1 MFMSLKR
8 LLKAITLPFL
18 LLLFT
23 LSASAQSKVVSGKVS
38 DSKDGSGLP
47 GVSVTVKGAATGVQT
62 GPDGTFRITVPS
74 NSSVLVFSSVGFTGQ
89 EMDVTDK
96 TTADISFVANNT
108 NLGEVVVVGYGSS
121 RKRDLSTAVVKVT
134 PKDFNKG
141 VNQTA
146 DQLLQGKVPGLLIT
160 RAGNDPN
167 GGSNVQLR
175 GPGSLLGGAQ
185 PFYVID
191 GIPNADINLVA
202 PDDIAS
208 IDVLRDASA
217 TAIYGA
223 RGANGVIAVTTKRA
237 KSGQTS
243 VSYNGYVGVE
253 NVSRRVEVLSGQE
266 IKDYLASVGKSLNPG
281 DLDAGAET
289 DFQDEIT
296 RTGVSQNHN
305 LSVTGGTGTAKYI
318 ASVNYFK
325 GTGILITTNIDR
337 LTGRLGTDYTMFDN
351 KVRVNLTLATTTI
364 NQRFANSRG
373 SQIDAQNNAVFSAL
387 RFLPTLAV
395 RKADGTFRQ
404 TPGRFNSYNP
414 VSILEQRKDLRQANI
429 FLGSGRISVDL
440 FPGLTYDLA
449 LSLQRTVA
457 SGSVFNDKT
466 SPQGQSTNGEAVRY
480 NNNETQKIL
489 ETYFSYL
496 KALGNID
503 LSATAGYSFQENEYD
518 GFDARMTNLLSDDLG
533 ANNLGLSNVPDGFN
547 GVGAGYKNAN
557 RLIGLFGR
565 LKLVA
570 FDKYILE
577 GSVRR
582 DGSSRLG
589 ANNKWGNFPS
599 ISAGWN
605 IINEDFM
612 SGQKLLSDLKLR
624 VGYGTSGEN
633 NIPAYLSLQRFSNQG
648 YGNFFYNGAYI
659 AAVGPVAVA
668 NPDLKWQRTSV
679 LNLGIDFGF
688 AGNRVSGSIDAYEK
702 ESKDLLYVYS
712 IPAERFGFGE
722 ITANAG
728 SMRNRGIELVLN
740 FVPVRSTTFTWTS
753 GFNASY
759 NKNEVLTLG
768 NTQFPAPKPFVRV
781 GYISGQGLSNEFS
794 QILQEGLPVGSFYL
808 YQYQGHDQFG
818 NQYFTPKDGR
828 KNGKI
833 LDGELVSGDDQSLSG
848 QGLPKY
854 IFGWNNTLNYGKWDL
869 NFFFRGQGGNKIL
882 NSTAMNLD
890 RLGELQASNV
900 SKEALEITKSTA
912 PGVAISFQPRPST
925 KYLEDGSFLRLDNL
939 TLGYGLPT
947 FTKYIS
953 RARIYATIQNVF
965 TLTKYSGV
973 DPELNLSGLSPGIDE
988 GIYPKTRTF
997 TLGVNVNF

>member
-1 MFMSLKR
+1 MFMMLKR
-8 LLKAITLPFL
+8 LLKAIALPVFL
-18 LLLFT
+18 LLL
-23 LSASAQSKVVSGKVS
+23 AQGAVAQTKVVSGRVT
-38 DSKDGSGLP
+38 DSSGSGLP
-47 GVSVTVKGAATGVQT
+47 GVSVTVKGSGTGVQT
-62 GPDGTFRITVPS
+62 GGDGGFRMSVPS
-74 NSSVLVFSSVGFTGQ
+74 SATTLVVSSVGFSSQ
-89 EMDVTDK
+89 EVAISDNGVMDVTLV
-96 TTADISFVANNT
+96 SNNT
-108 NLGEVVVVGYGSS
+108 SLGEVVVVGYGSS

-167 GGSNVQLR
+167 GVSNVQLR
-175 GPGSLLGGAQ
+175 GPGSLTGGSQ

-191 GIPNADINLVA
+191 GIPNADINLIA

-223 RGANGVIAVTTKRA
+223 RGANGVIAITTKRA

-253 NVSRRVEVLSGQE
+253 RISRRVEVLSGRE
-266 IKDYLASVGKSLNPG
+266 IQDYLASVGKALNPS
-281 DLDAGAET
+281 DIDAGAET
-289 DFQDEIT
+289 DWQEEIT
-296 RTGVSQNHN
+296 QSGVSHNHN
-305 LSVTGGTGTAKYI
+305 LSVTGGTNTAKYV

-325 GTGILITTNIDR
+325 GTGILKTTNIDR
-337 LTGRLGTDYTMFDN
+337 LTGRLGTDYSIFDN
-351 KVRVNLTLATTTI
+351 KVRVNLTIATTTI
-364 NQRFANSRG
+364 NQRFANARG
-373 SQIDAQNNAVFSAL
+373 NQIDAQNNAVFSAL
-387 RFLPTLAV
+387 RFLPTLGV
-395 RKADGTFRQ
+395 FNADGTYRQ

-414 VSILEQRKDLRQANI
+414 VSQLEQREDLRQANV
-429 FLGSGRISVDL
+429 FLGSGRISIDIL
-440 FPGLTYDLA
+440 PGLTYDLA
-449 LSLQRTVA
+449 LSLQRSVA
-457 SGSVFNDKT
+457 SGSIYNEKT
-466 SPQGQSTNGEAVRY
+466 SPQSQATNGLAVRY

-489 ETYFSYL
+489 ETYLSYV
-496 KALGNID
+496 KTLGSID
-503 LSATAGYSFQENEYD
+503 LTGTAGYSYQENNFD

-533 ANNLGLSNVPDGFN
+533 ANNLGLSNLPDGFN
-547 GVGAGYKNAN
+547 GVGPGYKNAN
-557 RLIGLFGR
+557 KLIGIFGR

-599 ISAGWN
+599 VSAGWN

-612 SGQKLLSDLKLR
+612 SGQKLLTDLKVR
-624 VGYGTSGEN
+624 IGYGTSGEN

-648 YGNFFYNGAYI
+648 YGNFYYNGNYI

-679 LNLGIDFGF
+679 LNLGVDFAF
-688 AGNRVSGSIDAYEK
+688 AGNRISGSIDAYKK

-712 IPAERFGFGE
+712 IPAERFGFGN

-728 SMRNRGIELVLN
+728 SIENKGIELVLN
-740 FVPVRSTTFTWTS
+740 VVPVRSATVNWTTGIT
-753 GFNASY
+753 ASY
-759 NKNEVLTLG
+759 NKNVVTSLG
-768 NTQFPAPKPFVRV
+768 NDQYPAPQPFVRV
-781 GYISGQGLSNEFS
+781 GFVSGQGLSNEFS
-794 QILQEGLPVGSFYL
+794 QILQEGLPIGSFYL
-808 YQYQGHDQFG
+808 YQYQGHDEFG

-833 LDGELVSGDDQSLSG
+833 LDGELVSSDDQSLSG
-848 QGLPKY
+848 QGIPKY
-854 IFGWNNTLNYGKWDL
+854 FFGFNNTVTWNRWDL
-869 NFFFRGQGGNKIL
+869 NVFFRGQGGNKIL

-890 RLGELQASNV
+890 RLGEIQASNV
-900 SKEALEITKSTA
+900 SKEALEILKTTA

-925 KYLEDGSFLRLDNL
+925 KYLEDGSFVRLDNL
-939 TLGYGLPT
+939 TLGYGLPA
-947 FTKYIS
+947 FTKYIRS
-953 RARIYATIQNVF
+953 SRIYATVQNVF

>member
-1 MFMSLKR
+1 MMLQR
-8 LLKAITLPFL
+8 LLRAISLPFML
-18 LLLFT
+18 LLLT
-23 LSASAQSKVVSGKVS
+23 ITVNAQNKVISGKIT

-47 GVSVTVKGAATGVQT
+47 GVSVTVKGSGTGVQT
-62 GPDGTFRITVPS
+62 GGDGTFRINVPS
-74 NSSVLVFSSVGFTGQ
+74 DATTLVISSVGFTAQ
-89 EMDVTDK
+89 EIDISGK
-96 TTADISFVANNT
+96 TTADVSLVANNSS
-108 NLGEVVVVGYGSS
+108 LGEVVVVGYGSS

-167 GGSNVQLR
+167 GVSNVQLR

-191 GIPNADINLVA
+191 GVPNADINLIA

-253 NVSRRVEVLSGQE
+253 RISRRVEVLSGSE
-266 IKDYLASVGKSLNPG
+266 IKNYLTSIGKSLNPN
-281 DLDAGAET
+281 DIDAGAET
-289 DFQDEIT
+289 DWQDEIT
-296 RTGVSQNHN
+296 QSGLTHNHN
-305 LSVTGGTGTAKYI
+305 LSVTGGTSTAKYI

-337 LTGRLGTDYTMFDN
+337 LTGRLATDYSLFDN
-351 KVRVNLTLATTTI
+351 KARVNLTLATTTI
-364 NQRFANSRG
+364 NQRFANARG
-373 SQIDAQNNAVFSAL
+373 NQIDAQNNAVFSAL
-387 RFLPTLAV
+387 RFLPTLAI
-395 RKADGTFRQ
+395 RDSAGNYRR

-414 VSILEQRKDLRQANI
+414 VSQLEQRHDTRQANV
-429 FLGSGRISVDL
+429 FLGSARLSLDL
-440 FPGLTYDLA
+440 LPGLTYDLA
-449 LSLQRTVA
+449 LSLQRSVA
-457 SGSVFNDKT
+457 SGSVYDEKT
-466 SPQGQSTNGEAVRY
+466 SPQGQSTNGQAVRY

-489 ETYFSYL
+489 ETYFTYL
-496 KALGNID
+496 KSLGSID
-503 LSATAGYSFQENEYD
+503 LTATAGYSFQENNYD

-565 LKLVA
+565 VKLVA

-612 SGQKLLSDLKLR
+612 SGQKLLSDLKIR

-648 YGNFFYNGAYI
+648 YGNFYYNGAYI

-679 LNLGIDFGF
+679 LNLGLDFAF
-688 AGNRVSGSIDAYEK
+688 AGNKISGSIDAYQK

-712 IPAERFGFGE
+712 IPAERFGFGN

-728 SMRNRGIELVLN
+728 SMRNKGIELVLN
-740 FVPVRSTTFTWTS
+740 FVPVRNTTLTWTS
-753 GFNASY
+753 GINASY

-768 NTQFPAPKPFVRV
+768 NDQYPAPKPYVRV
-781 GYISGQGLSNEFS
+781 GFVSGQGLSNEFS

-808 YQYQGHDQFG
+808 YQYQGHDEFG

-854 IFGWNNTLNYGKWDL
+854 IFGWNNTINFGRIDF

-890 RLGELQASNV
+890 RLGEIQASNV

-925 KYLEDGSFLRLDNL
+925 KYLEDGSFIRLDNV
-939 TLGYGLPT
+939 TLGYALPT
-947 FTKYIS
+947 FTKYIRS
-953 RARIYATIQNVF
+953 SRIYATVQNVF